1 MKVVSLFSGAGG
13 LDLGFIK
20 AGHEVIWA
28 NDNFLDAVKTYRKNI
43 GDHIVCEDIS
53 KIPSDQ
59 IPEHDILIGGFPCQG
74 FSLANSKR
82 GEHDERNKLY
92 LELLRVLVD
101 KQPKFFL
108 AENVKGILS
117 LMKGEIFK
125 MIISDFEKS
134 GYRVKHK
141 VLNAANYGVPQKRE
155 RVIILGVRNDI
166 DIDLEHPEPT
176 HYQNTDLFN
185 HKNGW
190 VSIGEALKNIPEPEE
205 EHNLTNHT
213 YSKFKLKFNGYLGNR
228 AIDPTKPAPTV
239 TARGDEKGGVV
250 VLHHPNNHRRMSVR
264 ELALTQSFPIDFIF
278 EGNNSSAYRQIGN
291 AVPVKLAFAI
301 ASIFP
306 KEFKQY
312 ANNKTTSKAIPQL

>member
-1 MKVVSLFSGAGG
+1 MNIVSLFSGAGG

-20 AGHEVIWA
+20 AGHEIIWA
-28 NDNFLDAVKTYRKNI
+28 NDNFQDAVKTYRKNI
-43 GDHIVCEDIS
+43 GSHIVCEDIS
-53 KIPSDQ
+53 NIPSDE

-74 FSLANSKR
+74 FSVANAKR

-92 LELLRVLVD
+92 LELLRILVD

-108 AENVKGILS
+108 AENVKGIMS
-117 LMKGEIFK
+117 LMQGKIFE
-125 MIISDFEKS
+125 MIISDFKKA
-134 GYRVKHK
+134 GYKIKHQ

-155 RVIILGVRNDI
+155 RVIILGVRNDV
-166 DIDLEHPEPT
+166 DFNLEYPEPT
-176 HYQNTDLFN
+176 HTENPTLFN
-185 HKNGW
+185 NKTSW
-190 VSIGEALKNIPEPEE
+190 VSIGAALNNIPEPEE
-205 EHNLTNHT
+205 EHSLTNHT

-228 AIDPTKPAPTV
+228 ANDPTKPAPTV

-291 AVPVKLAFAI
+291 AVPPVLAFAI
-301 ASIFP
+301 ASMFP
-306 KEFKQY
+306 KE
-312 ANNKTTSKAIPQL
+312 L